1 MMACCEYR
9 PDLARSE
16 EAKMIRKIVAGQQ
29 DLFNELIAPH
39 LRPLSSIVRAS
50 IGFHPDA
57 EDIVQQAS
65 LKAFTHLTQFRF
77 EASFRTWLIR
87 IGLNEVRQWRRK
99 QASSPL
105 TSFAVVALTELS
117 EVDPAHS
124 PLVECERNETVGQLR
139 AAVARLPE
147 KYRRVLVL
155 RDLEDVSISE
165 VAVTLGLTIP
175 GVKTRHLR
183 ARRKVARLLARVRT
197 SRPSS
202 SAFR

>member
-1 MMACCEYR
+1 MMASCEYR

-16 EAKMIRKIVAGQQ
+16 EARMIRKIVAGRQ

-39 LRPLSSIVRAS
+39 LRPLSNMVHAS
-50 IGFHPDA
+50 IGAHPDA

-65 LKAFTHLTQFRF
+65 LKAFTHLAQFRF

-99 QASSPL
+99 QVSSPL
-105 TSFAVVALTELS
+105 TSFALTALTEFS
-117 EVDPAHS
+117 AVDPAHS
-124 PLVECERNETVGQLR
+124 PLSECERNEAVGHVR

-147 KYRRVLVL
+147 KYRLVILL
-155 RDLEDVSISE
+155 RDLEDLSISE
-165 VAVTLGLTIP
+165 VAGKLGLTIP

-183 ARRKVARLLARVRT
+183 ARRKVAWLLARERT
-197 SRPSS
+197 SRPGR
-202 SAFR
+202 SALR

>member
-16 EAKMIRKIVAGQQ
+16 EAKMIRKIVAGRQ
-29 DLFNELIAPH
+29 DLFNDLIAPH
-39 LRPLSSIVRAS
+39 LRPLSSMVYAC
-50 IGFHPDA
+50 IGAHPDA

-65 LKAFTHLTQFRF
+65 LKAFTHLAQFRF

-87 IGLNEVRQWRRK
+87 IGVNEVRQWRRK
-99 QASSPL
+99 QVSSPL
-105 TSFAVVALTELS
+105 TSFAVAALTELS
-117 EVDPAHS
+117 AVDPANS

-155 RDLEDVSISE
+155 RDLEDLSISE
-165 VAVTLGLTIP
+165 VAGRLGLTIP

-183 ARRKVARLLARVRT
+183 ARRKVARLFARVRS
-197 SRPSS
+197 SRPSG